1 MSDKFVDER
10 VPKAREARAMARQ
23 YNQLQDG
30 LAELK
35 VAHKVAD
42 YMGQSERQEQLMQDV
57 EKTLV
62 ASEKLETDMLEL
74 FAELKNVRFL
84 STSELAMLPVSV
96 LEAMGVDIENEEE
109 SEQGGE

>member
-35 VAHKVAD
+35 VAIRLLIIWVS
-42 YMGQSERQEQLMQDV
+42 QSDRNSLCR
-57 EKTLV
+57 
-62 ASEKLETDMLEL
+62 MLKRL
-74 FAELKNVRFL
+74 LWQAK
-84 STSELAMLPVSV
+84 S
-96 LEAMGVDIENEEE
+96 
-109 SEQGGE
+109 